1 MCASC
6 PEPRLRALAVNAN
19 LLTGRA
25 NRMTEATSLAS
36 WTRALR
42 KQLDALNLDSDALC
56 REAGLD
62 PQWMDDPNARYPL
75 SATTRL
81 WHLAVQ
87 ASGDPAIGLRVSRFV
102 SPTTFHALGYALVAS
117 GSLREVFER
126 IVRYHQVVS
135 DALELALTREPDRY
149 RFFLKV
155 PEGSP
160 PPALEAIDAFAAIY
174 VRTCRNRLGRDYAPL
189 AVHLRRPA
197 PVDPSQWHKVFRC
210 PVHFAAT
217 DDCLE
222 FGLHDFD
229 SHLDDTNPELDEHHQ
244 TVLKRTLLQ
253 LRPLTWERKV
263 RGVIE
268 AQLPE
273 GEPSAERV
281 AQALHLSLR
290 SLQRH
295 LADEGTRFD
304 TLLNECRENLALL
317 HLRDLECSLSE
328 ISCLLG
334 FVDAS
339 SFSRAFK
346 RWTGMTPG
354 QFRDGLR

>member
-1 MCASC
+1 MS
-6 PEPRLRALAVNAN
+6 EP
-19 LLTGRA
+19 
-25 NRMTEATSLAS
+25 TSLAS

-42 KQLDALNLDSDALC
+42 RQLDALGLDGNALC

-81 WHLAVQ
+81 WGLAVT

-126 IVRYHQVVS
+126 IVRYHQMVS
-135 DALELALTREPDRY
+135 DALVLELTRNADRY
-149 RFFLKV
+149 RFVLKV
-155 PEGSP
+155 PPGSP
-160 PPALEAIDAFAAIY
+160 QPAVEAIDAFAAIY

-197 PVDPSQWHKVFRC
+197 PVDPEPWHKVFRC
-210 PVHFAAT
+210 DLVFDAA

-222 FGLHDFD
+222 FGLHDFER
-229 SHLDDTNPELDEHHQ
+229 HLDDTPPELAAPP
-244 TVLKRTLLQ
+244 KPTLTQLQ
-253 LRPLTWERKV
+253 PLTWERKV
-263 RGVIE
+263 LGAIE

-295 LADEGTRFD
+295 LADEGCRFD

-317 HLRDLECSLSE
+317 HLRDPQCSLSE
-328 ISCLLG
+328 ISYLLG
-334 FVDAS
+334 FTDAS

-346 RWTGMTPG
+346 RWTGLTPG
-354 QFRDGLR
+354 QFRDGVR

>member
-1 MCASC
+1 M
-6 PEPRLRALAVNAN
+6 
-19 LLTGRA
+19 
-25 NRMTEATSLAS
+25 
-36 WTRALR
+36 
-42 KQLDALNLDSDALC
+42 
-56 REAGLD
+56 
-62 PQWMDDPNARYPL
+62 
-75 SATTRL
+75 
-81 WHLAVQ
+81 
-87 ASGDPAIGLRVSRFV
+87 
-102 SPTTFHALGYALVAS
+102 AS

-135 DALELALTREPDRY
+135 DALELELTRTEDRY
-149 RFFLKV
+149 RFRLKV
-155 PEGSP
+155 PEGNP
-160 PPALEAIDAFAAIY
+160 EPAFEAIDAFVAIY

-189 AVHLRRPA
+189 AVYLRRPE
-197 PVDPSQWHKVFRC
+197 PVDPKQWHTVFRA
-210 PVHFAAT
+210 PVFFSA
-217 DDCLE
+217 DEDRLE

-229 SHLDDTNPELDEHHQ
+229 SHLDDANPELAEHNEA
-244 TVLKRTLLQ
+244 VLKRTLMQLQ
-253 LRPLTWERKV
+253 PLTWERKV

-268 AQLPE
+268 SQLPE

-295 LADEGTRFD
+295 LADEGCRFD

-317 HLRDLECSLSE
+317 HLRDPQCSLSE
-328 ISCLLG
+328 ISYLLG
-334 FVDAS
+334 FADAS

>member
-1 MCASC
+1 
-6 PEPRLRALAVNAN
+6 
-19 LLTGRA
+19 
-25 NRMTEATSLAS
+25 MTEPTSLAS

-42 KQLDALNLDSDALC
+42 KQLDALGLDSCALC
-56 REAGLD
+56 QQAGLD
-62 PQWMDDPNARYPL
+62 PQLMDDPNARYPL
-75 SATTRL
+75 SGTTRL
-81 WHLAVQ
+81 WQLAVQ
-87 ASGDPAIGLRVSRFV
+87 VSGDPAIGLRVSRFV

-135 DALELALTREPDRY
+135 DALELELTRTEDRY
-149 RFFLKV
+149 RFCLKV
-155 PEGSP
+155 PAGNPE
-160 PPALEAIDAFAAIY
+160 PALEAIDAFVAIY

-189 AVHLRRPA
+189 AVYLRRPEPA
-197 PVDPSQWHKVFRC
+197 DPKPWHTVFRA
-210 PVHFAAT
+210 PMFFAA
-217 DDCLE
+217 DEDCLE
-222 FGLHDFD
+222 FGLQDFD
-229 SHLDDTNPELDEHHQ
+229 SHLDDANPELAEHNEA
-244 TVLKRTLLQ
+244 VLKRTLAQLQ
-253 LRPLTWERKV
+253 PLTWERKV

-273 GEPSAERV
+273 GEPAAERV

-295 LADEGTRFD
+295 LADEGCRFD

-317 HLRDLECSLSE
+317 HLRDPQCSLSE
-328 ISCLLG
+328 ISYLLG
-334 FVDAS
+334 FADAS

>member
-1 MCASC
+1 MI
-6 PEPRLRALAVNAN
+6 EP
-19 LLTGRA
+19 
-25 NRMTEATSLAS
+25 TSLAS

-42 KQLDALNLDSDALC
+42 KQLDAIGLDSDALC

-62 PQWMDDPNARYPL
+62 PQLMDDPNARYPL

-81 WHLAVQ
+81 WEVAVK

-135 DALELALTREPDRY
+135 DALELQLSLCGDRY
-149 RFFLKV
+149 CFHLKV
-155 PEGSP
+155 PQGC
-160 PPALEAIDAFAAIY
+160 PAPAFEAIDAFAAIY

-189 AVHLRRPA
+189 AVYLRRPEPA
-197 PVDPSQWHKVFRC
+197 DSEHWHKVFRA
-210 PVHFAAT
+210 PIFFAA
-217 DDCLE
+217 DEDKLE
-222 FGLHDFD
+222 FAARDFD
-229 SHLDDTNPELDEHHQ
+229 SHLDDANPEPVGHNE
-244 TVLKRTLLQ
+244 TVLDQTLAQ
-253 LRPLTWERKV
+253 LKPLTWERKV
-263 RGVIE
+263 RSAIE

-273 GEPSAERV
+273 GEPSAERI

-295 LADEGTRFD
+295 LADEGCRFD

-317 HLRDLECSLSE
+317 HLRDPHVSLSE
-328 ISCLLG
+328 ISYLLG
-334 FVDAS
+334 FADTS

>member
-1 MCASC
+1 MI
-6 PEPRLRALAVNAN
+6 EP
-19 LLTGRA
+19 
-25 NRMTEATSLAS
+25 TSLAS

-42 KQLDALNLDSDALC
+42 KQLDALGLDSNALC
-56 REAGLD
+56 LQAGLD
-62 PQWMDDPNARYPL
+62 PQLMDDPNARYQL

-81 WHLAVQ
+81 WELAVEV
-87 ASGDPAIGLRVSRFV
+87 SGDPAIGLRVSRFV

-126 IVRYHQVVS
+126 IVRYHQVIS
-135 DALELALTREPDRY
+135 DALDLELTRGEDRY
-149 RFFLKV
+149 CFTLKV

-160 PPALEAIDAFAAIY
+160 APAREAIDAFAAIY

-189 AVHLRRPA
+189 AVYLRRPE
-197 PVDPSQWHKVFRC
+197 PVDPKQWHAVFRA
-210 PVHFAAT
+210 PIFFAA
-217 DDCLE
+217 DEDRLE
-222 FGLHDFD
+222 FSIEDFE
-229 SHLDDTNPELDEHHQ
+229 SHLDDANPELAEHNE
-244 TVLKRTLLQ
+244 TVLKRALTQ
-253 LRPLTWERKV
+253 LRLLTWERKV
-263 RGVIE
+263 LDAIE

-273 GEPSAERV
+273 GEPSAERI
-281 AQALHLSLR
+281 AETLHLSLR

-295 LADEGTRFD
+295 LADEGCRFD

-317 HLRDLECSLSE
+317 HLRDPQCSLSE
-328 ISCLLG
+328 ISYLLG
-334 FVDAS
+334 FADTS

>member
-1 MCASC
+1 MN
-6 PEPRLRALAVNAN
+6 EP
-19 LLTGRA
+19 
-25 NRMTEATSLAS
+25 TSLAS

-42 KQLDALNLDSDALC
+42 KQLDALGLDSEALC

-81 WHLAVQ
+81 WALAVQ
-87 ASGDPAIGLRVSRFV
+87 ASGDPALGLRVSRFV

-126 IVRYHQVVS
+126 IVRYHPVVS
-135 DALELALTREPDRY
+135 DALELQLTRTEDCY
-149 RFFLKV
+149 RFNLDV
-155 PEGSP
+155 PAGCP
-160 PPALEAIDAFAAIY
+160 TPAYEAIDAFAAIY

-189 AVHLRRPA
+189 AVYLRRPEPA
-197 PVDPSQWHKVFRC
+197 DPSPWHKVFRS
-210 PVHFAAT
+210 PVWFAQ
-217 DDCLE
+217 DQDCLE

-229 SHLDDTNPELDEHHQ
+229 SHLDDANPELAEHNE
-244 TVLKRTLLQ
+244 TVLKRTMAQLQ
-253 LRPLTWERKV
+253 PLTWERKV
-263 RGVIE
+263 REAIE

-273 GEPSAERV
+273 GEPSAERI

-295 LADEGTRFD
+295 LADEGCRFD

-317 HLRDLECSLSE
+317 HLRDPQCSLGE
-328 ISCLLG
+328 ISYLLG
-334 FVDAS
+334 FADAS